1 MHQSHQKHD
10 QRDRGDN
17 HEEGRLRGIY
27 GDLIFG
33 TPFCERI
40 NEFDQRNQYI
50 HLYDYD
56 MMQTGKW
63 SFELIQ
69 LYLV

>member
-1 MHQSHQKHD
+1 
-10 QRDRGDN
+10 
-17 HEEGRLRGIY
+17 
-27 GDLIFG
+27 LILG

-63 SFELIQ
+63 SFERIQ